1 MIFKYKVITTEGRS
15 QEGTID
21 APNKDGAISSLQRRG
36 FILVSIEEEKG
47 GDVFAT
53 IGVTSPFDKVKDK
66 DVVILSRQIAT
77 LFDAGVSALKAFR
90 ILSTESESKA
100 LRKYLTTIADDI
112 QSGTS
117 ISNAL
122 AKQDKVFSPFYV
134 NMVRAGEESGKLNQ
148 TFVYLA
154 DYLDRNYELTS
165 KTKNALIYP
174 AFVIGTFVIVMIL
187 MLTMVIPKLSVII
200 KESGQEIPVYTQ
212 AVMWFSDLLVNY
224 GFFVLIFLVAF
235 GAYFFY
241 FKNNAANSDYFDEL
255 KLQIPYISDLYQKL
269 YYSRICDNLDTML
282 SSGVSIVR
290 ALDITAKV
298 VDNKIYQ
305 RVIEEITEDVKSGS
319 GLSEAMRRHKEMPN
333 IMVQMVTIG
342 EETGKLG
349 DILKNLAFFY
359 KREVNGAV
367 ETLVSLIEPVMIVA
381 LGLGVGILLA
391 SVLIPIYNVA
401 GSI

>member
-1 MIFKYKVITTEGRS
+1 
-15 QEGTID
+15 
-21 APNKDGAISSLQRRG
+21 
-36 FILVSIEEEKG
+36 
-47 GDVFAT
+47 
-53 IGVTSPFDKVKDK
+53 
-66 DVVILSRQIAT
+66 
-77 LFDAGVSALKAFR
+77 
-90 ILSTESESKA
+90 
-100 LRKYLTTIADDI
+100 
-112 QSGTS
+112 
-117 ISNAL
+117 
-122 AKQDKVFSPFYV
+122 
-134 NMVRAGEESGKLNQ
+134 
-148 TFVYLA
+148 
-154 DYLDRNYELTS
+154 
-165 KTKNALIYP
+165 
-174 AFVIGTFVIVMIL
+174 
-187 MLTMVIPKLSVII
+187 MVIPKLSVII
-200 KESGQEIPVYTQ
+200 KESGQVIPVYTQ
-212 AVMWFSDLLVNY
+212 VVIWLSDLLVNY

-367 ETLVSLIEPVMIVA
+367 DTLVSLIEPVMIVA